1 MRMCVFVYA
10 CMHVCVF
17 VCVHA
22 HVGAGML

>member
-1 MRMCVFVYA
+1 
-10 CMHVCVF
+10 VCVF